1 MNTARSLLFFVL
13 LFGFGTVAGSSFTRS
28 SVRFQTKTS
37 PRTVPEVVD
46 GFLNRKQAE
55 LTGWLGLTTE
65 QLDASTP
72 ALEATR
78 AKLIA
83 HQTRARSEVFHIME
97 EYRAELAKTLTP
109 EQRAAL
115 DKGMEKYRKQYN
127 APAGQNREQRG
138 NGTTE

>member
-1 MNTARSLLFFVL
+1 MQTARTLIFFVL
-13 LFGFGTVAGSSFTRS
+13 LFSFGAVAGSSVTR
-28 SVRFQTKTS
+28 VNLERQTKTT

-55 LTGWLGLTTE
+55 LTSWLGLTPE

-97 EYRAELAKTLTP
+97 DYRAELAKALTP

-115 DKGMEKYRKQYN
+115 DKGMEKYRKKHVPTPN
-127 APAGQNREQRG
+127 
-138 NGTTE
+138 